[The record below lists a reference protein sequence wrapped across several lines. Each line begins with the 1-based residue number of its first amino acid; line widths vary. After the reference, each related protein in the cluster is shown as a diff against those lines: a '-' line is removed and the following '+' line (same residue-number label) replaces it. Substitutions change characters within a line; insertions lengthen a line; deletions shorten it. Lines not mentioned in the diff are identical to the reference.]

1 MFSRY
6 EGFYAFHILYMNC
19 SNIYYFIGSYFCKQN
34 SEYLFSEKNMAPK
47 GLYHAISV
55 VTNSKS
61 VTLQIGPVWII

>member
-19 SNIYYFIGSYFCKQN
+19 SNIYYIIGSYFCKQN
-34 SEYLFSEKNMAPK
+34 SEYLFSKKNMAPK

-55 VTNSKS
+55 VTNIKS
-61 VTLQIGPVWII
+61 VTLQIDPVWII